1 MLTTSGMKKGVVMIA
16 IMSFFIVQIS
26 NLFCTAKKFK
36 NGQEALLQWFQQQT
50 DSLINDLD
58 SMDHLVLSGSVGVVL
73 QDKFASARFRYK
85 KVESLVEYYFQGLNK
100 RINGPALPDVKT
112 DDNQVWPPH
121 GFQVIEQFLYSPF
134 SDDQRAAISNEIRLL
149 QTDIR
154 FVKSNISSQTI
165 LSRHIQELTQHEIIR
180 IGVLGITGFDAP
192 LSKLSLQESVY
203 ALAGLEKVL
212 ETYTLF
218 DTGANKLDDQK
229 INLFSN
235 ATRYLIRNS
244 DFDSFDRMQFL
255 KQYLSPLSYTL
266 REIPFKADV
275 ADSIFT
281 KPFNGSLK
289 DLLQGKGF
297 NPDYYASYSQ
307 SATNPDK
314 VEMGRLLFSEKS
326 LSVSNHLSCATCHQ
340 PDNYFTDGMAKAG
353 NFVHGGTLAR
363 NTPSLYYAALQS
375 NQFYDLRSISLED
388 QINEVMNN
396 SEEFNLNSSEVSKRL
411 NANADYSKI
420 AEKAFGKKEI
430 SGFEVRNAV
439 AAYIRSLNPFTSRFD
454 AYMNGD
460 TLAINELEIHGFNL
474 FAGKA
479 KCATCHFIPLFN
491 GNIPPWYTKSESEI
505 IGVPFAVQW
514 SNAIID
520 PDSGRFK
527 INRLPELM
535 FAFKTPTV
543 RNVTKTPPYMHNGVY
558 KNLEDVVEFYH
569 KGGGVG
575 IGIDLPFQSLPFDS
589 LSLDLSEKKALVAF
603 MNALTDKEKENK

>member
-1 MLTTSGMKKGVVMIA
+1 MKKGIVLIA
-16 IMSFFIVQIS
+16 ILGFFVVQLS
-26 NLFCTAKKFK
+26 NLFCTSKKFQ
-36 NGQEALLQWFQQQT
+36 NGQESVQYWFQQHT
-50 DSLINDLD
+50 DSLIKELD
-58 SMDHLVLSGSVGVVL
+58 SMDYLVLNGGDVVIL
-73 QDKFASARFRYK
+73 QEKFAATRFRYK
-85 KVESLVEYYFQGLNK
+85 KVESLVEYYFQGLNR

-134 SDDQRAAISNEIRLL
+134 SDDQRASVSNEIHLL

-203 ALAGLEKVL
+203 ALSGLEKL
-212 ETYTLF
+212 LQTYTAYEQ
-218 DTGANKLDDQK
+218 DAHKLNDQQV
-229 INLFSN
+229 NLFAKAIGYVS
-235 ATRYLIRNS
+235 THS
-244 DFDSFDRMQFL
+244 DFDSFDRILFL
-255 KQYLSPLSYTL
+255 SQYLSPLSL
-266 REIPFKADV
+266 SLKEIPFKGDAG
-275 ADSIFT
+275 DSVFI
-281 KPFNGSLK
+281 KPFTGTLS

-307 SATNPDK
+307 SASTLDK
-314 VEMGRLLFSEKS
+314 VEMGRLLFTEKS
-326 LSVSNHLSCATCHQ
+326 LSVSKKLSCATCHQ
-340 PDNYFTDGMAKAG
+340 PDKYFTDGMEKAG

-363 NTPSLYYAALQS
+363 NTPALYYASLQS

-396 SEEFNLNSSEVSKRL
+396 SEEFNLNSSAVSKRL
-411 NANADYSKI
+411 NANPVYSKI
-420 AEKAFGKKEI
+420 AEKVFGKKEI

-454 AYMNGD
+454 AYMKGD
-460 TLAINELEIHGFNL
+460 SSALNTSEIRGFNL

-505 IGVPFAVQW
+505 IGVPLEVQW

-520 PDSGRFK
+520 IDSGRFK

-535 FAFKTPTV
+535 YAFKTPTV
-543 RNVTKTPPYMHNGVY
+543 RNVAQTAPYMHNGVY

-575 IGIDLPFQSLPFDS
+575 LGMNLPFQSLPFDS
-589 LSLDLSEKKALVAF
+589 LSLDLSEKKSLIAF
-603 MNALTDKEKENK
+603 MNTLTDKKNEK

>member
-1 MLTTSGMKKGVVMIA
+1 MRKAVVLIA
-16 IMSFFIVQIS
+16 VMSFIMIQVS
-26 NLFCTAKKFK
+26 NLSCGEKKFR
-36 NGQEALLQWFQQQT
+36 NGQDAVQQWFKLQT
-50 DSLINDLD
+50 DSLLMDLD
-58 SMDHLVLSGSVGVVL
+58 SMDTVVNGGGSLVAL
-73 QDKFASARFRYK
+73 QAKYAATRFRYK
-85 KVESLVEYYFQGLNK
+85 KVESLVEYYFQGLNR

-134 SDDQRAAISNEIRLL
+134 SDDQRVAISNEIHLL

-154 FVKSNISSQTI
+154 FVKANISSQAI
-165 LSRHIQELTQHEIIR
+165 LPRHVQELTQHEMIR

-203 ALAGLEKVL
+203 ALSGIEDILQA
-212 ETYTLF
+212 YTLSEPN
-218 DTGANKLDDQK
+218 ANKLNDQQVK
-229 INLFSN
+229 LFANASGFIRSN
-235 ATRYLIRNS
+235 P
-244 DFDSFDRMQFL
+244 DFDSFDRMRFL
-255 KQYLSPLSYTL
+255 NQYLSPLSHSL
-266 REIPFKADV
+266 REVPFKADA
-275 ADSIFT
+275 ADSVFT
-281 KPFNGSLK
+281 KPFGGTLK

-314 VEMGRLLFSEKS
+314 AELGRMLFSDKS
-326 LSVSNHLSCATCHQ
+326 LSANNTISCATCHQ
-340 PDNYFTDGMAKAG
+340 PDRYFTDGMAKAG

-375 NQFYDLRSISLED
+375 NQFYDLRSVSLED
-388 QINEVMNN
+388 QIHEVMNN
-396 SEEFNLNSSEVSKRL
+396 KEEFNLNSSEVSQRL
-411 NANADYSKI
+411 NANAVYAAI

-439 AAYIRSLNPFTSRFD
+439 AAYIRSLMPFNSRFD
-454 AYMNGD
+454 AYMRGD
-460 TLAINELEIHGFNL
+460 TTAINASEIKGFNL

-491 GNIPPWYTKSESEI
+491 GNIPPWFTKSESEI
-505 IGVPFAVQW
+505 IGVPISVQW

-520 PDSGRFK
+520 SDSGRYK
-527 INRLPELM
+527 MNRLPEFM

-543 RNVTKTPPYMHNGVY
+543 RNAAESSPYMHNGVY
-558 KNLEDVVEFYH
+558 KDLEQVVEFYH

-575 IGIDLPFQSLPFDS
+575 LGIDLPFQSLPFDS
-589 LSLDLSEKKALVAF
+589 LSLDPSEKGALIAF
-603 MNALTDKEKENK
+603 MQTLTDQVEKRK